1 MDSEVSKGFTVYS
14 LETFRVSYGEEL
26 YTAKGIRTAWQM
38 QRCHKCYRIKTYIQP
53 LRVHSFKVCF
63 QLEQS
68 GRFPP
73 WRLYCEILSRLLVYT
88 HTRKHKHTHVH
99 LGDTLDNK
107 NYIKPGT
114 SLDNN
119 NNNTTPFTFMMIIT
133 LQVQVY
139 SGHWFESWY
148 IYITYNKKQNVDT

>member
-1 MDSEVSKGFTVYS
+1 M
-14 LETFRVSYGEEL
+14 EEL

-38 QRCHKCYRIKTYIQP
+38 QRCHKCYRIKTYIQ
-53 LRVHSFKVCF
+53 
-63 QLEQS
+63 
-68 GRFPP
+68 P

-119 NNNTTPFTFMMIIT
+119 NNNTTPFTFMIIIT

-148 IYITYNKKQNVDT
+148 IYITYNKNKMLILIWYIYLLLIHKLSKEFFQIS

>member
-1 MDSEVSKGFTVYS
+1 MGRNYTQRKVSGQLDKCKGVTSAIEKRRTYNSYSFT
-14 LETFRVSYGEEL
+14 
-26 YTAKGIRTAWQM
+26 
-38 QRCHKCYRIKTYIQP
+38 
-53 LRVHSFKVCF
+53 HSKYAFN
-63 QLEQS
+63 LEQS

-88 HTRKHKHTHVH
+88 NTRKHKHTHVH

-119 NNNTTPFTFMMIIT
+119 NTNTTPFTFIMIIT

-148 IYITYNKKQNVDT
+148 IYITYNKNKMLILIWYIYLLLIHKLSKEFFQIS